1 VAKKGDVNQQYPIV
15 AWRDKGGWE
24 ENMDYETVLSDAIDA
39 LADEEAKKAERILNE
54 LIENAKKG
62 MDGSESDANRY
73 FAWGRALRL
82 LEEPE
87 QALLRLEQVFG
98 LKPNHEGALW
108 ETASILLHDLEK
120 AELASEILEKRL
132 LPLRPGDDLY
142 QEALDIAR
150 FRLRL
155 SKSPP
160 EPGEDGDDLI

>member
-1 VAKKGDVNQQYPIV
+1 
-15 AWRDKGGWE
+15 
-24 ENMDYETVLSDAIDA
+24 MDYELVLSDAIDA
-39 LADEEAKKAERILNE
+39 LADEENKKAERVLNE
-54 LIENAKKG
+54 LIDHAKNG
-62 MDGSESDANRY
+62 LDGTERDAMRY

-98 LKPNHEGALW
+98 LKPDHEGALW

-132 LPLRPGDDLY
+132 LPIRPGDDLY

-150 FRLRL
+150 FRMRL

-160 EPGEDGDDLI
+160 EAPKDDDDLI

>member
-1 VAKKGDVNQQYPIV
+1 
-15 AWRDKGGWE
+15 
-24 ENMDYETVLSDAIDA
+24 MDYENVLSDAIDA
-39 LADEEAKKAERILNE
+39 LADDENKKAEQILNA
-54 LIENAKKG
+54 LIDHAKNG
-62 MDGSESDANRY
+62 MNGTEGDAIRY
-73 FAWGRALRL
+73 FGWGRALRL

-98 LKPNHEGALW
+98 IRPDHEGALW

-132 LPLRPGDDLY
+132 LPIRPGDDLY

-150 FRLRL
+150 FRMRL

-160 EPGEDGDDLI
+160 IPPSESEDLI

>member
-1 VAKKGDVNQQYPIV
+1 
-15 AWRDKGGWE
+15 
-24 ENMDYETVLSDAIDA
+24 MDYESVLSDAIDA
-39 LADEEAKKAERILNE
+39 LADEENKKAERFLNE
-54 LIENAKKG
+54 LIENAKHG
-62 MDGSESDANRY
+62 MDGTEKDAVRY

-98 LKPNHEGALW
+98 LRPDHEGALW

-120 AELASEILEKRL
+120 AELAAEILEKRL

-160 EPGEDGDDLI
+160 EAPKDEDDLV